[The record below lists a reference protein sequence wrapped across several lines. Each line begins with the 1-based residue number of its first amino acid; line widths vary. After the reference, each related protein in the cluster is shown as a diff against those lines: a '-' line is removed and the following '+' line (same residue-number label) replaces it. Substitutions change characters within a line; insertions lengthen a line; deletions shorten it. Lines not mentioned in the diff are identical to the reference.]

1 MGDKNPKQKQKQDA
15 QKQTGKDAKDKKKA
29 ANQPVSGASPKPG
42 KK

>member
-15 QKQTGKDAKDKKKA
+15 QKQSGKEAKDKKKA
-29 ANQPVSGASPKPG
+29 AGQPVSGATPKPG